1 MGEAKLLS
9 FLLFAGLRFLVQL
22 GIIVFA
28 IIAARRHK
36 LTGLWILVAAAVLT
50 AFHVLANAVISA
62 PFQIVLHDNVMGY
75 LNALGYVYYA
85 IMLIALGGW
94 YCLAFNRRKPAVP
107 DA

>member
-9 FLLFAGLRFLVQL
+9 FLVFAGLRLVVQL

-28 IIAARRHK
+28 VIAALRHK

-50 AFHVLANAVISA
+50 AFHVVANIVISS
-62 PFQIVLHDNVMGY
+62 PFQIVAHDNVMGY

-85 IMLIALGGW
+85 IMFIALGGW
-94 YCLAFNRRKPAVP
+94 CCLALSGRKAGVT